1 MDAQDFRSLQEAYLD
16 VYDELD
22 ESAAGDVAARARKL
36 ANQKKRQTPERK
48 KMYQDLEYKARYRD
62 TYGDGDS
69 YKRRSERTGTDR
81 GISPRKSQERSTDY
95 DIGGSTYTS
104 SQKERLPK
112 SKEKYRRQVA
122 TGVRDVSAQERKRLG
137 VKGVSRYN
145 VQPLQGVK
153 DSYEYDLYDV
163 ILEYLLDEGY
173 AETPEAALAI
183 MGNMSEDWRESIVEG
198 DNYDK
203 NRQRAAKRAAERNE
217 ARKRGQTGNVP
228 GIGYVS
234 PRPER
239 ETYRDAAGVERHTS
253 GARMPQK

>member
-1 MDAQDFRSLQEAYLD
+1 MNLQEYRNLQEAYLN

-36 ANQKKRQTPERK
+36 ANQKKGQTPERK

-62 TYGDGDS
+62 TYGDGS
-69 YKRRSERTGTDR
+69 PNRKRSERTGTDR
-81 GISPRKSQERSTDY
+81 GISPSKSQERSSDVTLAGQR
-95 DIGGSTYTS
+95 ITP
-104 SQKERLPK
+104 SQKERLPN

-145 VQPLQGVK
+145 VKDLQGVK

-183 MGNMSEDWRESIVEG
+183 MGNMSEEWM
-198 DNYDK
+198 
-203 NRQRAAKRAAERNE
+203 
-217 ARKRGQTGNVP
+217 GNI
-228 GIGYVS
+228 IG
-234 PRPER
+234 
-239 ETYRDAAGVERHTS
+239 
-253 GARMPQK
+253 

>member
-1 MDAQDFRSLQEAYLD
+1 MNSQEHRNLQEAYLN

-36 ANQKKRQTPERK
+36 ANQKKGQTPERK

-62 TYGDGDS
+62 TYGDGS
-69 YKRRSERTGTDR
+69 SHRKRSERTVTDR

-163 ILEYLLDEGY
+163 ILEYLLNEGY
-173 AETPEAALAI
+173 AETPEAAERI
-183 MGNMSEDWRESIVEG
+183 MVNMSEEWMGSI
-198 DNYDK
+198 
-203 NRQRAAKRAAERNE
+203 
-217 ARKRGQTGNVP
+217 
-228 GIGYVS
+228 IG
-234 PRPER
+234 
-239 ETYRDAAGVERHTS
+239 
-253 GARMPQK
+253 